1 MTETPDFITENPDG
15 SLIVAMSDGRSITMR
30 EPLVEDQ
37 LATKGTQE
45 QREIA
50 MMGNLC
56 GLTPAEVAKLT
67 SRNYRRLQ
75 TALSSFF
82 D

>member
-1 MTETPDFITENPDG
+1 MSELPDFITENPDG
-15 SLIVAMSDGRSITMR
+15 SLVVTFSDGHFITMR

-37 LATKGTQE
+37 LATKGTSE
-45 QREIA
+45 QREVT

-56 GLTPAEVAKLT
+56 GLSPSEVGKLT

-75 TALSSFF
+75 TALASFF